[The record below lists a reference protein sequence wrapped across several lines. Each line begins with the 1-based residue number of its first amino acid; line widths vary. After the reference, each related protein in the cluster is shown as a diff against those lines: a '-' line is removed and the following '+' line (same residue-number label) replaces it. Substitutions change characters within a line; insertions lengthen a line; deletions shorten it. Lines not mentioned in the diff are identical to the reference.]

1 LTLQPGS
8 TFTLADMTGLQVSEL
23 AARAGVA
30 PSTVRFYERAGLLPG
45 ARRAPNGYRLFDQS
59 AVDDLALIGRAKS
72 TGMSLEEVADVVAT
86 WHDGSCRAL
95 QTRLREHL
103 TAELGRVS
111 SQIADLAAFRQKLET
126 ALDRLAARG
135 AHAEARDPGLDRCG
149 PGCGCGAVLGA
160 DAARGDAVATSGD
173 PVATSGALTC
183 SLDEGGLADRLDQW
197 RALAATAGSAK
208 RDGDTVR
215 ITLESGML
223 PAVAALVAAEAD
235 CCPQSRFTLHVTAGQ
250 AFLTAEIPGIGAELD
265 AHHP

>member
-1 LTLQPGS
+1 
-8 TFTLADMTGLQVSEL
+8 
-23 AARAGVA
+23 VA
-30 PSTVRFYERAGLLPG
+30 PSTVRFYERAGLLPE
-45 ARRAPNGYRLFDQS
+45 ARRAPNGYRLFDKA

-111 SQIADLAAFRQKLET
+111 AQIADLAAFRRKLEA
-126 ALDRLAARG
+126 ALDRLMARG
-135 AHAEARDPGLDRCG
+135 ADPEARDPGLDRCG

-160 DAARGDAVATSGD
+160 DAAPNDAVATN
-173 PVATSGALTC
+173 GALTC

-197 RALAATAGSAK
+197 RALAATAGSAE

-215 ITLESGML
+215 LTLESGML
-223 PAVAALVAAEAD
+223 SAVAALVAAEAG
-235 CCPQSRFTLHVTAGQ
+235 CCPQSRFTLQVSAGQ
-250 AFLTAEIPGIGAELD
+250 TFLTADIPGIGAKLD